1 MIINFTIYGEPTA
14 KGRPRF
20 FRAGNF
26 VRTYT
31 PKATMQAENDFKIQ
45 SLQYKPIIP
54 YTQEIILSI
63 RVFKKIPKGF
73 SKIKQIAAENRSL
86 RPTTKP
92 DWDNYGKLVCDAMNG
107 IFWKDDSQIVSAWVE
122 KYYSDRPRIEV
133 SMEAL

>member
-1 MIINFTIYGEPTA
+1 MKIAFTIFGEPTA

-31 PKATMQAENDFKIQ
+31 PKDTLIAENDFRLQ
-45 SLQYKPIIP
+45 SLQYKPAIP
-54 YTQEIILSI
+54 LTQEILLTIKI
-63 RVFKKIPKGF
+63 YRKIPKSF
-73 SKIKQIAAENRSL
+73 SKLKVIAANSGAI

-122 KYYSDRPRIEV
+122 KYYSDNPRIEIAL
-133 SMEAL
+133 EAI